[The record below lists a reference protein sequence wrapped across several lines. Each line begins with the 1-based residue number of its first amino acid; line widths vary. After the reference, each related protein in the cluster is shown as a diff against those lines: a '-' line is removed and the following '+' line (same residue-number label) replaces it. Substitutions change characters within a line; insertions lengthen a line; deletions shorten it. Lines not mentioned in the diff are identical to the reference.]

1 MQESLEVLK
10 QYTII
15 SPDDIESLRHMLLEN
30 HPNLT
35 DAQRAQ
41 LFAKCLHKKL
51 DEALASFDISL
62 RKNIKHYLL
71 QRTVSRASF
80 AINAFDVLE
89 TCTQLEEVCSSHM
102 NQLTSWVN
110 QYEIRPL
117 TEEMLLSLTQHLSD
131 EHSSVPTKPFVL
143 STSSLPT
150 YTQSHIDTLPKLLP
164 IRSMLKYIYTKAQVC
179 LSLLTICILL
189 LTYTVYAYH
198 HHLVEKN
205 FSKLTQI
212 EMNLPLSITLGA
224 SANYLQAHL
233 QYKSFDESALKDW
246 LKQRHSVLANE
257 PYFSVIIDTAQSFD
271 INPLLLFAITGQEQN
286 FVPSTHSSALKMANN
301 PFNLYGSWQIYNTSI
316 EDAALIVSRTIIRL
330 GKDCPPNQ
338 DQIQW
343 INKSY
348 AADPNWHIG
357 VTYFLNELE
366 LASASSN
373 PLTLSAQ

>member
-1 MQESLEVLK
+1 MQKSLEVLK

-15 SPDDIESLRHMLLEN
+15 SPDDIESLRHTLLKN

-51 DEALASFDISL
+51 DEALALFDVSL
-62 RKNIKHYLL
+62 QKNIKRYLL
-71 QRTVSRASF
+71 QQTVSKASF

-89 TCTQLEEVCSSHM
+89 TCTHIEEVHSSHIK
-102 NQLTSWVN
+102 QLTSWVN
-110 QYEIRPL
+110 QYETRPL

-131 EHSSVPTKPFVL
+131 EHPPVLTQALVLPTAPSPTGMVSHL
-143 STSSLPT
+143 PSLPKF
-150 YTQSHIDTLPKLLP
+150 INILPTFKTICAKVQVRLGLL
-164 IRSMLKYIYTKAQVC
+164 TVC
-179 LSLLTICILL
+179 LLL
-189 LTYTVYAYH
+189 LTYTLYEHH
-198 HHLVEKN
+198 HHLIQKN
-205 FSKLTQI
+205 FSELTQV
-212 EMNLPLSITLGA
+212 EVTLPLPITLGT

-233 QYKSFDESALKDW
+233 QYRAFDEAALKYW
-246 LKQRHSVLANE
+246 LKERHSVLAND
-257 PYFSVIIDTAQSFD
+257 PYFSTIIDTAQSFN

-301 PFNLYGSWQIYNTSI
+301 PFNLYGSWQTYNTSI
-316 EDAALIVSRTIIRL
+316 DDAALIVSRTIIRL
-330 GKDCPPNQ
+330 GKDCPPDQ

-343 INKSY
+343 INRAY

-366 LASASSN
+366 DISAYSN